1 MLPARCR
8 LREIQRPVAVV
19 RQEHAITVVRGQ
31 KRWVA
36 FSGDHRREERTKA
49 AFARLGQIPV
59 VVGCVDGTLIAIPK
73 PHGLSS
79 ADTTHYMS
87 GKGLYAFNTT
97 ITCDADLWMSVHVS
111 WGHVITSGYG
121 GGALSVSTWKQNFG
135 LLGDSSY
142 TLEPWFPTPVPGR
155 PARGTPDNHYNKAH
169 TAMRNVVEWC
179 IAVSL
184 CTAAQ
189 ASLLLVQL
197 CTTLRWRHMS
207 LFSKETTT
215 PTMLTAASSS

>member
-1 MLPARCR
+1 
-8 LREIQRPVAVV
+8 
-19 RQEHAITVVRGQ
+19 
-31 KRWVA
+31 
-36 FSGDHRREERTKA
+36 
-49 AFARLGQIPV
+49 
-59 VVGCVDGTLIAIPK
+59 
-73 PHGLSS
+73 
-79 ADTTHYMS
+79 MS
-87 GKGLYAFNTT
+87 GKGLYAFNTM

-111 WGHVITSGYG
+111 WGHVMTSGYG
-121 GGALSVSTWKQNFG
+121 GAALYVSTWKQNFG

-142 TLEPWFPTPVPGR
+142 TLEPWFLTPVPGR

-197 CTTLRWRHMS
+197 CTTLRWWHMS
-207 LFSKETTT
+207 LFSKETMTT